1 MSDRKPMEPRQ
12 PKSAVKAKGKGLTLA
27 RIAPARKRTQNN
39 QRYNLHSGRNIIPRE
54 TVAGQALAVVIAIMA
69 FLACLTIGAVSI
81 IDDKADAWQS
91 DIGREVTIQ
100 IRPFDQVAMDEAVRQ
115 ASRLVLQFDGIA
127 RISALDDDAS
137 ARLLEPW
144 LGSGLD
150 LSELPVPRLLTVTL
164 APGAQ
169 PDFAAIRAALA
180 EAVPGASLD
189 DHSAWSDRLRSMA
202 WTMVAIGIAILA
214 LVLTAT
220 VLIVIFATR
229 GAMTGNRSIV
239 DVLHFVGADGR
250 FIAGEFQRHFLR
262 LAIRG
267 AVAGGVVATIV
278 FLALGVWTGV
288 STTTPQADQMT
299 ALFGTFAIGWRG
311 YAGIIFLVF
320 FIAALCAGTSRFTVM
335 SQVGAL
341 ERAAKRRTD

>member
-1 MSDRKPMEPRQ
+1 MMPHKMKKQKPKPAEP
-12 PKSAVKAKGKGLTLA
+12 ATG
-27 RIAPARKRTQNN
+27 KRTAMQRIRRSPKQAKNGE
-39 QRYNLHSGRNIIPRE
+39 RYNLHSGRNIIPRE
-54 TVAGQALAVVIAIMA
+54 SVAGQALAIVIAIMA

-81 IDDKADAWQS
+81 IDEKATGWQS

-100 IRPFDQVAMDEAVRQ
+100 IRPFDEIAMEEAVRQ
-115 ASRLVLQFDGIA
+115 ASRLVLQFDGITKV
-127 RISALDDDAS
+127 SALDADAS

-150 LSELPVPRLLTVTL
+150 LTDLPVPRLLTVSIS
-164 APGAQ
+164 PGSE
-169 PDFAAIRAALA
+169 PDFAAIRSALA
-180 EAVPGASLD
+180 QAVPGASLD
-189 DHSAWSDRLRSMA
+189 DHRAWSDRLRAMA

-229 GAMTGNRSIV
+229 GAMTGNRAIV

-267 AVAGGVVATIV
+267 AITGGVAAALV
-278 FLALGVWTGV
+278 FLVLGLWAGINM
-288 STTTPQADQMT
+288 TTPQADQML
-299 ALFGTFAIGWRG
+299 ALFGTFSIGWKG
-311 YAGIIFLVF
+311 YAGIVVIVLL
-320 FIAALCAGTSRFTVM
+320 IAMLCAGTSRFTVM
-335 SQVGAL
+335 NQVGTL
-341 ERAAKRRTD
+341 ERAAKRKAR